1 MTLLKV
7 SVITDVILAVVPIVA
22 FLFAFLFAFQFFVV
36 KKPIEDISHILIG
49 IALHLEP
56 EKE

>member
-7 SVITDVILAVVPIVA
+7 SVITDVILSVAPIV
-22 FLFAFLFAFQFFVV
+22 AFLFAFQFFVV